1 MKYLFLLFFISSTCF
16 SATIKIQVFDI
27 KDRKKVLFEKITTK
41 ENYTTDDFRSELL
54 PSVDIG
60 DRTRFWIKLDKELTA
75 QEQVKIQKESELN
88 IKIQKK
94 LTEILKAILEQGK
107 GNITEME
114 AVLDW
119 YQKEKVE

>member
-60 DRTRFWIKLDKELTA
+60 DRTRFWIKLDK
-75 QEQVKIQKESELN
+75 
-88 IKIQKK
+88 
-94 LTEILKAILEQGK
+94 
-107 GNITEME
+107 
-114 AVLDW
+114 
-119 YQKEKVE
+119 